1 MKTSKIFI
9 ENLET
14 ITKDNGY
21 YRKVIYTVP
30 NEMQLVLMSLPPD
43 IEIGMEMHSHI
54 TQFIRVESGEG
65 ELRQQLDGISHPLTS
80 DSTVMIPKG
89 VYHNI
94 INTGKQD
101 LKLYTIYTPPNHP
114 SDKVEIWK
122 TEEM

>member
-9 ENLET
+9 DNVEK

-30 NEMQLVLMSLPPD
+30 NEMQLVLMSLPPNT
-43 IEIGMEMHSHI
+43 EIGMEAHSHI

-65 ELRQQLDGISHPLTS
+65 ICLIGKNETKLKS

-94 INTGKQD
+94 MNTGKQD

-122 TEEM
+122 TDE